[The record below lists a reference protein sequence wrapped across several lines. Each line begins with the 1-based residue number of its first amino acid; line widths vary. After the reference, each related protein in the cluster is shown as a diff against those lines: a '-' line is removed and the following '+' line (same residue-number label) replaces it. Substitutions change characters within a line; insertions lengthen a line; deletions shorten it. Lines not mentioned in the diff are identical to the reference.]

1 MEYLESAVALEA
13 LAERLKSSDLLA
25 ADTEAAGYHRYRD
38 RVCLLQLST
47 RSETFVVDTL
57 AIERLEPL
65 APIFGDE
72 KREVLFHDADYDLRL
87 LNRDFGLRIGKLF
100 DTKIAAQFLGE
111 PAIGLGALVEKYLA
125 ITLDKKHQRA
135 DWGQRPLPPE
145 LLDYAAEDT
154 RHLPPLR
161 DKLRDLLEQ
170 AGRLRWA
177 EEEFRLMQKTRWT
190 GEPATGDGF
199 LKVKGARDLNGRQLA
214 ALRELHGWREQ
225 VAEGR
230 DSAPFRIISNEAL
243 LELARALPASMAEL
257 TGTRGI
263 SGALIEKR
271 GTEMIAAIGRALD
284 LPEQDL
290 PAFPRGPRRPPP
302 DPNFD
307 DRMERLRGARDK
319 VADELVLDRGFLMP
333 RMQLEA
339 IARLPKANV
348 ESIRSVA
355 DMRAWQVEV
364 LGEPLAA
371 ALTPKS
377 AE

>member
-1 MEYLESAVALEA
+1 MEYLESAAALEA

-47 RSETFVVDTL
+47 RSETFLVDTL
-57 AIERLEPL
+57 AIEQLEPL

-111 PAIGLGALVEKYLA
+111 PAIGLGALVEKYLG

-135 DWGQRPLPPE
+135 DWGQRPLPSE

-161 DKLRDLLEQ
+161 DKLRELLEQ

-177 EEEFRLMQKTRWT
+177 EEEFRLMQQTRWT
-190 GEPATGDGF
+190 GEPGTGDGY

-214 ALRELHGWREQ
+214 ALRELHRWREE
-225 VAEGR
+225 VAQGR

-243 LELARALPASMAEL
+243 LELARALPAGMTEL

-263 SGALIEKR
+263 S
-271 GTEMIAAIGRALD
+271 
-284 LPEQDL
+284 
-290 PAFPRGPRRPPP
+290 
-302 DPNFD
+302 
-307 DRMERLRGARDK
+307 
-319 VADELVLDRGFLMP
+319 
-333 RMQLEA
+333 
-339 IARLPKANV
+339 
-348 ESIRSVA
+348 
-355 DMRAWQVEV
+355 
-364 LGEPLAA
+364 
-371 ALTPKS
+371 
-377 AE
+377 